1 MWGMYPSY
9 GSMGGYGS
17 TGGMYPS
24 VMVPP
29 SLPGM
34 YPSLPMMYSSSYGYG
49 SLPPAGSVGS
59 VGALSGWHSASVPL
73 PSDPTNPP
81 HTLASSLAETLESVR
96 VSGGARTLVLG
107 AVSEAGSAIV
117 AKLSSSSSSSS
128 EVFYAPV
135 TGAEGVAQDRVDALA
150 ASSAATP
157 RLAVAYDAPAFF
169 LAAGLGD
176 ITFLVL
182 VPTPGP
188 EMEAQIGSVLESA
201 VEAKVG
207 YVVLVSHVAAAVG
220 VGAESPLLAAF
231 AAAELATRGSG
242 IPYTILR
249 AAPLVQDLYSP
260 PRLGSNGSLALGD
273 ESAAYL
279 DARDLAAVVGA
290 VLEAPAD
297 HVKKTYVLTGPA
309 LLSGADVASALADV
323 LPSPPTRVSIAEA
336 SLSPLALEEERA
348 ALAGDL
354 AVVSPHVER
363 VVGSRPS
370 GILASLSKDL
380 NRVLK

>member
-1 MWGMYPSY
+1 
-9 GSMGGYGS
+9 MG
-17 TGGMYPS
+17 
-24 VMVPP
+24 
-29 SLPGM
+29 
-34 YPSLPMMYSSSYGYG
+34 
-49 SLPPAGSVGS
+49 GSVGS

-117 AKLSSSSSSSS
+117 AKLSSSSSSSSS

-207 YVVLVSHVAAAVG
+207 YVVLVSHVAAVG
-220 VGAESPLLAAF
+220 VEAESPLLAAF